1 MASSQIKKHE
11 PMQGYEEA
19 IDECS
24 SSASAS
30 DRVHV
35 VVFILIFELLHSIC
49 IWAVANTGYF
59 TEQNTAWKTQ
69 NS

>member
-1 MASSQIKKHE
+1 MNAQVLLVLATS
-11 PMQGYEEA
+11 
-19 IDECS
+19 
-24 SSASAS
+24 
-30 DRVHV
+30 RVHV
-35 VVFILIFELLHSIC
+35 VVFMLLHSIC